1 LKEFSI
7 NNCFETPE
15 GILTKL
21 KLRYKDSLLKQLF
34 LIIGSIDL
42 IGNPIGLINNIG
54 SGLSD
59 LIKKPA
65 QGFV

>member
-1 LKEFSI
+1 
-7 NNCFETPE
+7 
-15 GILTKL
+15 
-21 KLRYKDSLLKQLF
+21 

-59 LIKKPA
+59 LINKPA
-65 QGFV
+65 QGFVQGPLEGGLGVI